1 MIRRTD
7 PVIPLECSQQQGDYD
22 YYPVLH
28 FYKGNGD
35 VPRLLV
41 VIEFFSLTSLA

>member
-1 MIRRTD
+1 LFI
-7 PVIPLECSQQQGDYD
+7 IPYCEPHGSHHEAGDAQGDYD

-28 FYKGNGD
+28 FFKGNGD

-41 VIEFFSLTSLA
+41 VIDIISSV